1 MMYNGQ
7 VRLITE
13 NEVVT
18 MKKKLLVVCMAFTMM
33 FSFTACG
40 KQETTET
47 EAATEAGVTVG
58 AEVEQFVN
66 RDLPSISSERDKA
79 VRLYKAYFEKSM
91 DSEQWLSSLE
101 NDAITSYD
109 SYLEKLK
116 GFEYTTAEVQ
126 NLQSQYLQSAQLQ
139 RDAIQDVIDGIKNS
153 DVAYFDSAEEK
164 IQQSEE
170 ALSAYKSSLR
180 SVCESNGIT
189 INGDI
194 GEATSTDAE

>member
-1 MMYNGQ
+1 
-7 VRLITE
+7 
-13 NEVVT
+13 
-18 MKKKLLVVCMAFTMM
+18 
-33 FSFTACG
+33 
-40 KQETTET
+40 
-47 EAATEAGVTVG
+47 
-58 AEVEQFVN
+58 
-66 RDLPSISSERDKA
+66 
-79 VRLYKAYFEKSM
+79 M

>member
-1 MMYNGQ
+1 
-7 VRLITE
+7 
-13 NEVVT
+13 

-58 AEVEQFVN
+58 AEVEQFIN

-79 VRLYKAYFEKSM
+79 VRLYK
-91 DSEQWLSSLE
+91 
-101 NDAITSYD
+101 
-109 SYLEKLK
+109 
-116 GFEYTTAEVQ
+116 
-126 NLQSQYLQSAQLQ
+126 
-139 RDAIQDVIDGIKNS
+139 
-153 DVAYFDSAEEK
+153 AYFDSAEEK